1 MSKKDTKPAAEQ
13 TPNEASDVKYDR
25 DLLVNSKKLAKFGL
39 HKDILRAILLD
50 KYYTMKEAEDA
61 ISGFLKSNAFKVEK

>member
-1 MSKKDTKPAAEQ
+1 MSKKETKPVAEQ
-13 TPNEASDVKYDR
+13 PVINAEEVKYDR